1 MKPGRKPDWRGVPLV
16 MDFAKAHEFYA
27 KVLESNDI
35 TQVRLLCQRDRFFLL
50 TVVLGVDVADHPW
63 VFARCREVEEDPDEH
78 LDLWSRGHF
87 KSTIITY
94 AGVIQ
99 EILRNPEI
107 KICIFS
113 YKAESA
119 KLFVRQV
126 LNAFTSNT
134 TLLRCFPDILYPEK
148 KGVGTLQWSQD
159 GMVVKRR
166 SSSKDPTLCGSGLV
180 EGMRTGGH
188 FDLLVYDDVVV
199 PESVNTQETIKK
211 TNDAVSMSQNL
222 GTMPRTRHW
231 YIGTRYAVHDTYDF
245 IMGWGTVKE
254 RRHVC
259 IDADGNPV
267 LLPRDEFEK
276 KRKEMTPK
284 DWASQMMQEPTAEGE
299 LYFREQD
306 WRTYGDRLDWRK
318 MNRYLFIDQ
327 ANSKTK
333 TSDYTSM
340 AVIGLNEDGNYYVL
354 DMVRDRLNLKERGET
369 VMRLH
374 RKWKP
379 QAVYIE
385 QVALASDREYI
396 MELME
401 RQNYRFSL
409 SGIVQRIAKPR
420 RIAWLIPLFQDGR
433 MWFPQRLVT
442 ELADGTVHDIVED
455 FRKEEYICYPHSV
468 HDDMLDCIANVKHD
482 GVHMEFPIEAE
493 PEGPTQAEDGYDPIE
508 GW

>member
-1 MKPGRKPDWRGVPLV
+1 MKRAKGEEWKDVPLL
-16 MDFAKAHEFYA
+16 MDFDKAHAFY
-27 KVLESNDI
+27 KRVLEANDVA
-35 TQVRLLCQRDRFFLL
+35 QVRLLCLRDRFFLL
-50 TVVLGVDVADHPW
+50 VYVLGVDVADHPW
-63 VFARCREVEEDPDEH
+63 VFARCREVENDPDEH

-94 AGVIQ
+94 AGVVQ

-134 TLLRCFPDILYPEK
+134 TLLRCFPDVLYPER
-148 KGVGTLQWSQD
+148 KGIGPLQWSQD

-166 SSSKDPTLCGSGLV
+166 SSSKDPTLCGSGLI

-188 FDLLVYDDVVV
+188 FELLVYDDVVV
-199 PESVNTQETIKK
+199 PESVTTQDTIKK

-222 GTMPRTRHW
+222 GTMPKTRHW

-245 IMGWGTVKE
+245 ILGWGTIKE

-259 IDADGNPV
+259 VDENGEPV
-267 LLPRDEFEK
+267 LLPKDEFEK
-276 KRKEMTPK
+276 KRREMTPK
-284 DWASQMMQEPTAEGE
+284 DWASQMMQSPTAEGE
-299 LYFREQD
+299 LYFRETD
-306 WRTYGDRLDWRK
+306 WRTYGDK
-318 MNRYLFIDQ
+318 IKSTQMNRYLLIDQ

-340 AVIGLNEDGNYYVL
+340 AVIGLNGDGNYYIL
-354 DMVRDRLNLKERGET
+354 DMVRDRLNLKERGSM
-369 VMRLH
+369 VMDLH

-379 QAVYIE
+379 NAVYIE

-401 RQNYRFSL
+401 RQNYRFPL
-409 SGIVQRIAKPR
+409 RPIIQRVAKPR

-433 MWFPQRLVT
+433 IWFPETMVKTQS
-442 ELADGTVHDIVED
+442 DGTVRDVVDD
-455 FRKEEYICYPHSV
+455 FRKQEYLCYPHSI
-468 HDDMLDCIANVKHD
+468 HDDMLDCIANIKHD
-482 GVHMEFPIEAE
+482 GVLLDFPKDTRMEAPIV
-493 PEGPTQAEDGYDPIE
+493 AEDDYDPIA